1 MSQNTSGQGKNP
13 LDEIFVYTVT
23 PKYTFYRF
31 TKITGV

>member
-13 LDEIFVYTVT
+13 LEIFVYTVT
-23 PKYTFYRF
+23 PKYTFYCF